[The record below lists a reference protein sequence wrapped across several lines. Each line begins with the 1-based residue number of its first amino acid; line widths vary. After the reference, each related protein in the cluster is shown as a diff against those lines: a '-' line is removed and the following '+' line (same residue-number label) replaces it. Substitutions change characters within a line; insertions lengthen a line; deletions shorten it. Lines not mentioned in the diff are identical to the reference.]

1 MNKVGNSQDHR
12 EACGGDRQRPVPGH
26 RLNPHKVTKASE
38 PVQLAPA
45 DAFNSYRTPHQ
56 TKRPCMPNSAPL
68 EDTEPPGP
76 PGRAL
81 DPLPQVCPVASSTR
95 PTASAYPRC
104 QAPPPG
110 TQGFAWTP
118 DARPRRMS
126 APCTQARAEH
136 VCPACTRGAGPGNR
150 VFCIWQPC
158 ARDSGNKTAVSAH
171 GMGSGGLAVD
181 AMAIRMYGCGSPW

>member
-1 MNKVGNSQDHR
+1 MQHESKAPDCHQSNIPERATGRRTSPSVH
-12 EACGGDRQRPVPGH
+12 ACP
-26 RLNPHKVTKASE
+26 
-38 PVQLAPA
+38 
-45 DAFNSYRTPHQ
+45 TPHRGK
-56 TKRPCMPNSAPL
+56 TPSRPAHHSPMRSLP
-68 EDTEPPGP
+68 
-76 PGRAL
+76 
-81 DPLPQVCPVASSTR
+81 PQVRPAASSTR

-136 VCPACTRGAGPGNR
+136 VCQACTGGAGPGNR

-158 ARDSGNKTAVSAH
+158 ARDPGNKTAVSAH

-181 AMAIRMYGCGSPW
+181 AMAIGCMGVERREVSSSYFLDDE